1 MLLRM
6 LHLFG
11 LVGWLGAATGEVVL
25 EVMLKRSRSAAEQ
38 RSLLRLHVVTDAF
51 VEGPG
56 LVLAAITGVLLLKR
70 RGWLEA
76 GVVWPTWFCWKI
88 AAASTVVVT
97 NTFALIFVA
106 GRYRAALRVPESER
120 PLDDSG
126 VRVWAKLTLVT
137 WIGIP
142 CAIVALALAGLY
154 AG

>member
-6 LHLFG
+6 FHLFG

-25 EVMLKRSRSAAEQ
+25 EVALKRSRSAAEQ
-38 RSLLRLHVVTDAF
+38 RCLLRLHFITDAF

-56 LVLAAITGVLLLKR
+56 LVLAAISGVWMLQA

-97 NTFALIFVA
+97 NTFAIVFVA
-106 GRYRAALRVPESER
+106 GRYRAALHVPESER
-120 PLDDSG
+120 PLDDPR
-126 VRVWAKLTLVT
+126 VRTWASLTSVT

-154 AG
+154 AA